1 MDGGPAPV
9 FYYLRR
15 FRYHRSR
22 KAFSE
27 KELMSKPKR
36 LPPANSGTAPK
47 SGGKVA
53 AQRLADLAAASRILA
68 AQGVV
73 DGFGH
78 VSMRHPS
85 APGRYLMARALAPA
99 LVTPGDII
107 EYDLD
112 SNPCNAAGRGSFL
125 ERFIH
130 GEIYKARPEV
140 MAVVHSHS
148 PSVIPFGLVDVPMRA
163 MFHNAAFIAAG
174 VPVFDIREKF
184 GATDLLVSDVGKGVA
199 LTEIMGKQDV
209 VLMRAH
215 GSVACGP
222 TLETAV
228 FRAVYTEVN
237 ARIQHWTTAL
247 GGGAPI
253 SALDL
258 EEARL
263 ADVVNQG
270 AGLRAWQLWRS
281 QVRSQVKW

>member
-1 MDGGPAPV
+1 MQ
-9 FYYLRR
+9 
-15 FRYHRSR
+15 
-22 KAFSE
+22 
-27 KELMSKPKR
+27 KPKR
-36 LPPANSGTAPK
+36 ASAEPGNAPK
-47 SGGKVA
+47 SGGKVPA
-53 AQRLADLAAASRILA
+53 ERIADLAAASRILA

-85 APGRYLMARALAPA
+85 APDRYLMARALAPA
-99 LVTPGDII
+99 LVTPKDII
-107 EYDLD
+107 EYDLA
-112 SNPCNAAGRGSFL
+112 SSPCNAAGPPSFL

-130 GEIYKARPEV
+130 GEIYKARPEI

-184 GATDLLVSDVGKGVA
+184 GATDLLVSDAAKGVA
-199 LTEIMGKQDV
+199 LAAIMGRQDV

-215 GSVACGP
+215 GSVACGAS
-222 TLETAV
+222 LETAV

-237 ARIQHWTTAL
+237 ARIQHWTVAL
-247 GGGAPI
+247 GDGAPI
-253 SALDL
+253 AALEP

-263 ADVVNQG
+263 ADAVNRG
-270 AGLRAWQLWRS
+270 AGVRAWHLWRTM
-281 QVRSQVKW
+281 VRSQVKW